1 MRMEPEGRWWED
13 AFQGV
18 ISKLQP
24 EVRCRETGCQC
35 APCGMPARF
44 LPSRTMLSNR
54 MPACMHVQAGQA
66 LASEVSANSR
76 PGSHL
81 PRTSPP
87 TCSTA
92 GGFLHSAVPKCKWVP
107 LPCRRNRPQMCRRRM
122 ISPAAAAGPRTRMA
136 HDPLLARMSCAWQQ
150 SFIASLPG
158 TAAADSPAGEHCMA
172 TRPLAGTPFGSRISD
187 AWCAYCWPSQ
197 LKQRWL
203 GSGEACFVVAQLSAE
218 PRGP

>member
-1 MRMEPEGRWWED
+1 MGGRLPGSD
-13 AFQGV
+13 LQAAARGALQGDWLSV
-18 ISKLQP
+18 CT
-24 EVRCRETGCQC
+24 VRHACT
-35 APCGMPARF
+35 F
-44 LPSRTMLSNR
+44 LAVKDHAGNG

-66 LASEVSANSR
+66 LAREVSAGSR

-81 PRTSPP
+81 PWTSPP

-107 LPCRRNRPQMCRRRM
+107 LHCRRNRPQMCRRQM

-172 TRPLAGTPFGSRISD
+172 TRPLAGTPFG
-187 AWCAYCWPSQ
+187 Q
-197 LKQRWL
+197 QNL
-203 GSGEACFVVAQLSAE
+203 
-218 PRGP
+218 